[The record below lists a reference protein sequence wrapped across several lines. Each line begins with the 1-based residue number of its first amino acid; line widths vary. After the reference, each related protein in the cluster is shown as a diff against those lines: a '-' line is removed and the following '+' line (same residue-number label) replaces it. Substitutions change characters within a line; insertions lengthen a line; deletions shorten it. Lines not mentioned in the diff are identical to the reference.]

1 MSGSTPGE
9 GDADPL
15 LELRAALEKIDAA
28 VAQALAR
35 AGKDVSCHRGCA
47 RCCVAG
53 LTVLPVE
60 AALLQTA
67 LVEGRGHVPERCP
80 AGMCVFLDEAGDCGV
95 YAARPVLCRT
105 HGLALKTAPDPERQG
120 GLRVFGDDVEVCALN
135 YQERAPA
142 PAEILDATRLLMLL
156 VTVDRRFRARVGLPD
171 DGGRVAL
178 ADLAADL
185 ATDLAAVAPRDD

>member
-1 MSGSTPGE
+1 MSPSPPGE
-9 GDADPL
+9 EGPDPL
-15 LELRAALEKIDAA
+15 FELRAALEKIDAA
-28 VAQALAR
+28 VARCLAQ
-35 AGKDVSCHRGCA
+35 AGKDITCHRGCA
-47 RCCVAG
+47 RCCVGG
-53 LTVLPVE
+53 LSVLPVE
-60 AALLQTA
+60 AALLEAA
-67 LVEGRGHVPERCP
+67 LQEGSARLPEHSP
-80 AGMCVFLDEAGDCGV
+80 EGMCVFLDEHGDCGV

-120 GLRVFGDDVEVCALN
+120 GNRVFGDDVEVCALN

-185 ATDLAAVAPRDD
+185 AAHGARAEHEG